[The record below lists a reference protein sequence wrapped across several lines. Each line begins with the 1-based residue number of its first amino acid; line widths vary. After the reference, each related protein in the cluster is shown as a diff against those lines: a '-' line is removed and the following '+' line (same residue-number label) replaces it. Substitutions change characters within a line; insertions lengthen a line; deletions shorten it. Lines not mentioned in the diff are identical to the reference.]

1 MQIVLRGHA
10 AIRSL
15 QRLAARPRGLR
26 RQATTAT
33 AQAIPTTAALT
44 SRHSGHTATRLL
56 TTATATIRSRV
67 LTIRR
72 PHARTRRRELIPHR
86 AAAIQLLHAPTPH
99 PATAPA
105 AGVVALVAAAAAAA
119 EAPSLTVGTNLFAN
133 TKARP
138 DVSGGPFVFQHQL
151 QVKFYPPRIYRV
163 SG

>member
-44 SRHSGHTATRLL
+44 SRHSGPTTTRLP

-72 PHARTRRRELIPHR
+72 LHVRTRRHELIPHR

-105 AGVVALVAAAAAAA
+105 AGVVALVAAVAA
-119 EAPSLTVGTNLFAN
+119 EAPSLTAGTNLFAN
-133 TKARP
+133 TKA
-138 DVSGGPFVFQHQL
+138 
-151 QVKFYPPRIYRV
+151 
-163 SG
+163 